1 MEKHPRHAPL
11 WVGDAAV
18 RREPTLDGVAA
29 DSAASCLICV
39 RSALA
44 ISAGLGDGIA
54 YEPSSP
60 AARRGS
66 AHPNGWADAARGSA
80 CASGRGCL
88 FVCLF
93 VLPSGGA
100 YLLPPGAVVAQRRVE
115 HLLRTAAA
123 GLVVRR
129 PFVGKL
135 DQDLARRLS

>member
-18 RREPTLDGVAA
+18 RREPTLDGVAEY

-54 YEPSSP
+54 CEPSSP
-60 AARRGS
+60 SGLSACRRWAGARTARR
-66 AHPNGWADAARGSA
+66 ARPVA
-80 CASGRGCL
+80 V
-88 FVCLF
+88 VCLF

-100 YLLPPGAVVAQRRVE
+100 HLHPPGAVVAQRRVE

-129 PFVGKL
+129 PVVGKL